1 MFILG
6 NAPVVQCF
14 VLQLPRAWVQAL
26 TGELRS
32 LKLHGQEV
40 SKMMSILFFWLC
52 HVACGILFQIREE
65 SVPPSVESQSPNHWT
80 AKGIPSI
87 LVIKQ
92 ISNIY
97 FHNFKK
103 SPQ

>member
-6 NAPVVQCF
+6 NALVVQCF

-40 SKMMSILFFWLC
+40 SKMMSILCFFDCAMW
-52 HVACGILFQIREE
+52 HVGSYSRSGRNMCPLQWNHRALTTGLPREF
-65 SVPPSVESQSPNHWT
+65 PP
-80 AKGIPSI
+80 
-87 LVIKQ
+87 
-92 ISNIY
+92 
-97 FHNFKK
+97 F
-103 SPQ
+103 